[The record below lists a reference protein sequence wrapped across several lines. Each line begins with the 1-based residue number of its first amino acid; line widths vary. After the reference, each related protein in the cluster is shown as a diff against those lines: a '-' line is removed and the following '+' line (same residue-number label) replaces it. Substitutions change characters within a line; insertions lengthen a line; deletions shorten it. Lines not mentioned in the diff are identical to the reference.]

1 MIQQAFFWVLTCL
14 FLTSCSYHVVNNKD
28 DTTIGVPFVPGDK
41 DGLLTKAITQEI
53 STSGLGEFRSR
64 NTRYELIVKIDPEFV
79 ERVGYRYDRLA
90 DGTLRPNII
99 GTETRRTVSVTYE
112 LVDTL
117 YDKVIL
123 GPKTTSAFADF
134 DYLDTDNIADMSF
147 VNPVGQRILAFNY
160 SLGQLNTIEG
170 ATDASLASIYRI
182 LSKNIADE
190 LALYFNQKN

>member
-1 MIQQAFFWVLTCL
+1 MKTKL
-14 FLTSCSYHVVNNKD
+14 FLIVALVFLSSCGYHIVNSTND
-28 DTTIGVPFVPGDK
+28 NTIGIPFVPGDK

-53 STSGLGEFRSR
+53 STSGFGEYRSR
-64 NTRYELIVKIDPEFV
+64 NTRYELSVKLEPDFV

-99 GTETRRTVSVTYE
+99 GTETRRTVTVTYE
-112 LVDTL
+112 LIDNL
-117 YDKVIL
+117 YDKVVF
-123 GPKTTSAFADF
+123 GPKSTSAFADF

-147 VNPVGQRILAFNY
+147 INPLGQRILAFNY

-170 ATDASLASIYRI
+170 ATDSSLISIYRN

-190 LALYFNQKN
+190 LALYFNNQN

>member
-1 MIQQAFFWVLTCL
+1 MIRKFALLGVAVLSL
-14 FLTSCSYHVVNNKD
+14 NSCSYHVVNSKGDN
-28 DTTIGVPFVPGDK
+28 TIGIPFVPGDK

-64 NTRYELIVKIDPEFV
+64 NTRFELVVKLEPDFV
-79 ERVGYRYDRLA
+79 ERIGYRYDRLP

-99 GTETRRTVSVTYE
+99 GTETRRTVTVSYE
-112 LVDTL
+112 LIDTL
-117 YDKVIL
+117 YDKVVF
-123 GPKTTSAFADF
+123 GPKSTSAFADF

-147 VNPVGQRILAFNY
+147 VNPLGQRILAFNY

-170 ATDASLASIYRI
+170 ATDASLISIYRM

-190 LALYFNQKN
+190 LALYFNNQN

>member
-1 MIQQAFFWVLTCL
+1 MIKKLILLSVTSLVLN
-14 FLTSCSYHVVNNKD
+14 SCHYHVVNTKTD
-28 DTTIGVPFVPGDK
+28 HTVGVPFVPGDK
-41 DGLLTKAITQEI
+41 DGLLTKAIIQEI
-53 STSGLGEFRSR
+53 STSSFGEFRSR
-64 NTRYELIVKIDPEFV
+64 NTRYELIVKLEPDMT

-99 GTETRRTVSVTYE
+99 GTETRRTITISYE

-117 YDKVIL
+117 YDKVVF
-123 GPKTTSAFADF
+123 GPKSTSAFADF

-147 VNPVGQRILAFNY
+147 VNPLGQRILAFNY

-170 ATDASLASIYRI
+170 ATDASLTSIYRI

-190 LALYFNQKN
+190 LALYFSDQK